1 MKSDMKQGVIA
12 GALCYVVW
20 GISPLYWALLG
31 GVNSWEVIAH
41 RMIWSLVVMVIIC
54 ALLLKMNPFSLFRER
69 RAWAY
74 LIPAAALITVNWS
87 VYIIAVDM
95 HQVVEAAFGY
105 YINPLMSI
113 ICGIIFFKERLS
125 RLQTIATILSA
136 CGVAYFAWVFGQLPM
151 IALTLSSTFALYG
164 VLKKKAGYEAVPAL
178 VVEGSVTLPFALGVL
193 AVLTWM
199 GIDSISAGSFDASL
213 MALFIGAGILT
224 AVPLILFA
232 QAANKAPLS
241 IIGFLQYIAPTLSL
255 MVGVVFLGESF
266 TMTHVICF
274 GLIWSGIALVIIDS
288 LTPTNRPDLS

>member
-1 MKSDMKQGVIA
+1 MKQGIIA
-12 GALCYVVW
+12 GALCYMVW
-20 GISPLYWALLG
+20 GVSPLYWALLG
-31 GVNSWEVIAH
+31 DVNSWEVIAQ

-54 ALLLKMNPFSLFRER
+54 LVILRMNPFSLFKEK

-74 LIPAAALITVNWS
+74 LIPAGALITVNWS

-95 HQVVEAAFGY
+95 HHVVEAAFGY

-125 RLQTIATILSA
+125 RLQKVATVLSA
-136 CGVAYFAWVFGQLPM
+136 CGVAYFAWGFGQLPL
-151 IALTLSSTFALYG
+151 IALALSTTFALYG

-178 VVEGSVTLPFALGVL
+178 VVEGCVTLPFALGALGVL
-193 AVLTWM
+193 AWM
-199 GIDSISAGSFDASL
+199 GFDSISTGTFNAGI
-213 MALFIGAGILT
+213 MALFFGAGILT

-255 MVGVVFLGESF
+255 IVGVLFLGESF

-288 LTPTNRPDLS
+288 LTPEKTPVHA